1 MKKMNSTSK
10 KVLLVVGTRPNFIK
24 ITQFHN
30 AIKNSNK
37 NIDLK
42 IIHTGQHYD
51 FNMSKVFFDQLKI
64 QEPDVFLNSKGKT
77 PASQIGNIII
87 ELEKIFNSFTPDV
100 AIVVGDVNST
110 LAAAISANKCGITVA
125 HLESGLRSNDLEMPE
140 EINRILTDKITDIYF
155 VTEQSGLDN
164 LKQEGIPDSKVHFV
178 GNTMIDTLVHFE
190 NDIEK
195 SDILEKL
202 KVDTFVLM
210 TMHRPRNVDTKDK
223 IEVLFNVINKI
234 TETYQL
240 ILPIHPRTKNSFLK
254 HGFWDLLEK
263 NSNLIVTEALDYFA
277 FQKLI
282 KYAQFV
288 ITDSGG
294 IQEETTFRRVPCLT
308 LRDNTERP
316 STLTLGTNKLVEY
329 NIESVSKELKLIA
342 DNKLKQGTIP
352 PKWDGN
358 ATNRIIEILANF

>member
-1 MKKMNSTSK
+1 MNSIPK
-10 KVLLVVGTRPNFIK
+10 KILLVVGTRPNFIK

-30 AIKNSNK
+30 AIKNLNK

-42 IIHTGQHYD
+42 IVHTGQHYD
-51 FNMSKVFFDQLKI
+51 FNMSKVFFDQLNI
-64 QEPDVFLNSKGKT
+64 QEPDFFLNSKGKT

-87 ELEKIFNSFTPDV
+87 ELEKIFETFEPEI

-164 LKQEGIPDSKVHFV
+164 LKAEGIPDSKVHFV

-202 KVDTFVLM
+202 SVEKYALM

-223 IEVLFNVINKI
+223 IEVLFKVI
-234 TETYQL
+234 TEITASFQL
-240 ILPIHPRTKNSFLK
+240 VIPIHPRTKNSFVK

-263 NSNLIVTEALDYFA
+263 NQNLVVTEALDYFA

-282 KYAQFV
+282 KYSQFV

-294 IQEETTFRRVPCLT
+294 IQEETTFRQVPCLT
-308 LRDNTERP
+308 LRPNTERP
-316 STLTLGTNKLVEY
+316 STLTLGTNKLVKY
-329 NIESVSKELKLIA
+329 NIEAVSKELKLIT
-342 DNKLKQGTIP
+342 DNKLKEGTVP
-352 PKWDGN
+352 PKWDGK
-358 ATNRIIEILANF
+358 ATHRIIEILANI